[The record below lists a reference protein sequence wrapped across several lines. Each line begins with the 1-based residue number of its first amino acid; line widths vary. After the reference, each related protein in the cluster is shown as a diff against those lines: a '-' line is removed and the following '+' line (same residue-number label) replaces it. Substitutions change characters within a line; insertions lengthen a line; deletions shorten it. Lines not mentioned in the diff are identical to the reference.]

1 MTKTFKQLR
10 EINLNAMLLK
20 PRADAVRKY
29 IRTNK
34 MKWAAGDINQMNKG
48 ADALAKGDI
57 KGFKNVLDNKI
68 GIKAI
73 TVISKG

>member
-34 MKWAAGDINQMNKG
+34 MKWAAGDINK
-48 ADALAKGDI
+48 
-57 KGFKNVLDNKI
+57 
-68 GIKAI
+68 
-73 TVISKG
+73 